1 MALRIPFSE
10 QTSREINNMKM
21 KFKGYKGFSESLS
34 FITVEG
40 KISVE
45 GKLRIPKELVT
56 PFIVGVIGQILQN
69 FFSS

>member
-1 MALRIPFSE
+1 
-10 QTSREINNMKM
+10 MKM

>member
-1 MALRIPFSE
+1 
-10 QTSREINNMKM
+10 M

-45 GKLRIPKELVT
+45 GKLRIPKELVI
-56 PFIVGVIGQILQN
+56 PFIVGIIGQILQN